1 MVNYERKWRENRLK
15 NKVYLSG
22 HFSYKTDVGKTRLTN
37 EDRVLAMSDSKGNV
51 LLVVCDGMGGAKKG
65 DFAATI
71 AVSTIQDAF
80 KNHKNGFLTRT
91 GAKYWLASTIRKANS
106 KIYNEA
112 CKNEAMYKGMGTTLT
127 AVLIV
132 KDYYVVAQVGDSR
145 CYTLSPRNNEF
156 IQVTEDQTYVA
167 YLYRTKAI
175 SEEEMATHPK
185 RHVLMNALGI
195 YPSLELDIKSEPYFN
210 EPFLLC
216 SDGLYNNVSKQ
227 DIELIFRGEDSVEQK
242 INELIA
248 LANANGGSDNIG
260 IVLWESDN

>member
-1 MVNYERKWRENRLK
+1 MR
-15 NKVYLSG
+15 NKTYLSG

-37 EDRVLAMSDSKGNV
+37 EDRVIAMSNSKGNI

-71 AVSTIQDAF
+71 AINTIQEAF
-80 KNHKNGFLTRT
+80 KTRKATFLNHGF
-91 GAKYWLASTIRKANS
+91 AAYWLANTIRKANS

-112 CKNEAMYKGMGTTLT
+112 SKNEAMYKGMGTTLT

-145 CYTLSPRNNEF
+145 CYTISPKNNQF
-156 IQVTEDQTYVA
+156 IQITEDQTYVA

-175 SEEEMATHPK
+175 TEEEMATHPK

-195 YPSLELDIKSEPYFN
+195 YPSLELDIKTNPYLN

-227 DIELIFRGEDSVEQK
+227 DIELIIRGEDSVEQK
-242 INELIA
+242 ITELIA